1 MKRCLFALL
10 AQVAI
15 GCGIDRDASSKA
27 MDVAAEPAP
36 FRDSV
41 AFDTALSW
49 ISRPGRFSCP
59 TSYGN
64 DSYRYVADLIA
75 TTGVRHVRERLRW
88 KEVAPTKEKWNP
100 GHYLENAEMLSKRG
114 LRVSGMFHDTAKY
127 ARPNR
132 CLPRDPIATF
142 DFCRRLAETFG
153 DRMEMWEFWNEE
165 DIGFTNEAAWEY
177 ATQLKAAVLGFRAG
191 GFGGIVAPGAFCREI
206 RGGYDE
212 TFLKN
217 DPMKYVDV
225 VNFHTY
231 CSPKQYPEVFRNLR
245 DMFARHGVCDRAV
258 VLTECGT
265 NQEGNSDTDGNQKGL
280 KAHSPDQE
288 KVQEEFIVKSQI
300 LTRMEGVWRN
310 YFFVFGAF
318 NERGGKKDWGLIR
331 RDGTVKPAVAAVKR
345 LVDEVGEGNLAGE
358 VEVPGGKVRAF
369 RFDFPGGSS
378 KLVYWKR
385 SEIDDAA
392 KEVRRW
398 VDDPVEC
405 AIPLAN
411 GETLRL
417 VARRCADYVNL
428 PASVDVVRKPLPA
441 GRVGVADDPTL
452 DRSVVMRIDFDE
464 KGYTLGGNKS
474 HLELKND
481 AIDATLEVWNLED
494 APKTGKVEFLGGGRV
509 SGLPPSLT
517 LPARGKA
524 EVRLRY
530 HVSGDDGTGLLFGGR
545 FEGRRISV
553 LAVPVF
559 SEQKYMKSCD
569 VVECGWRDLK
579 RWVRNTSA
587 KEYSCEWDEQEK
599 AVRFHFKWDGKTN
612 DQWFFPGYLLD
623 LPRESLSKARL
634 ITYEARSAQDKVEN
648 DYSSARMWVK
658 GKKRSSMSF
667 LNPVPVGTWEVRR
680 QEVGD
685 VIRECDAT
693 RIEFGG
699 HPKGHDVTY
708 WIRNVRIFTEKGS
721 GDASK

>member
-1 MKRCLFALL
+1 MSVRTFAYL
-10 AQVAI
+10 AVTAL
-15 GCGIDRDASSKA
+15 AL
-27 MDVAAEPAP
+27 AAEAAP
-36 FRDSV
+36 FGDSV

-49 ISRPGRFSCP
+49 ISRSGRFSCP
-59 TSYGN
+59 ASYGG

-88 KEVAPTKEKWNP
+88 TDVAPTREKWNP
-100 GHYLENAEMLSKRG
+100 GHYLANAEMMSKRG
-114 LRVSGMFHDTAKY
+114 LKVSGMFHDAAKY

-132 CLPRDPIATF
+132 LLPRDPIATF

-165 DIGFTNEAAWEY
+165 DIGFTDEAAWEY
-177 ATQLKAAVLGFRAG
+177 AAQLKAAALGFRAG
-191 GFGGIVAPGAFCREI
+191 GFGGIVAPGALCREI

-231 CSPKQYPEVFRNLR
+231 CSPKQYPEVFKNLR
-245 DMFARHGVCDRAV
+245 DLFARYGAGGRAV

-265 NQEGNSDTDGNQKGL
+265 NQEGNSDKDGCQKGL

-288 KVQEEFIVKSQI
+288 KVQEEFVVKSQI

-318 NERGGKKDWGLIR
+318 NERNGAKDWGLMR
-331 RDGTVKPAVAAVKR
+331 RDGTTKPAVAAVKR
-345 LVDEVGEGNLAGE
+345 LLDEVGGGTLAGE
-358 VEVPGGKVRAF
+358 VAVAGGQVRAF
-369 RFDFPGGSS
+369 RFDFTDGSS
-378 KLVYWKR
+378 KLVYWRR
-385 SEIDDAA
+385 SEIDDADNAVA
-392 KEVRRW
+392 KW

-411 GETLRL
+411 GEKLRL
-417 VARRCADYVNL
+417 VARRRADYVKL
-428 PASVDVVRKPLPA
+428 PASVDVARRPLSS
-441 GRVGVADDPTL
+441 GKVGVADDAAL
-452 DRSVVMRIDFDE
+452 DRSIVMRIDFDE

-474 HLELKND
+474 HLELRNN
-481 AIDATLEVWNLED
+481 AIDAVLEVWNLD
-494 APKTGKVEFLGGGRV
+494 DVPKTGKVEFLGGGRL

-530 HVSGDDGTGLLFGGR
+530 QVDGDEGPGLLFGGC
-545 FEGRRISV
+545 FSGRRISA

-559 SEQKYMKSCD
+559 SEQKFRESCD

-599 AVRFHFKWDGKTN
+599 AVRFRFKWDGKAN
-612 DQWFFPGYLLD
+612 DRWFFPGYRLD
-623 LPRESLSKARL
+623 LPRESLSRARL
-634 ITYEARSAQDKVEN
+634 VTYEVKSAQDKVEN
-648 DYSSARMWVK
+648 DYASARIWFK
-658 GKKRSSMSF
+658 GKKRSPMQF
-667 LNPVPVGTWEVRR
+667 RNPVPVGTWETRWQEIGAVVR
-680 QEVGD
+680 ES
-685 VIRECDAT
+685 DAT
-693 RIEFGG
+693 RMEFGG

-708 WIRNVRIFTEKGS
+708 WIRNVKIYTEKS
-721 GDASK
+721 GAR